1 MPPGGRRGEPVTKRR
16 KRLWSLLSSS
26 EITSRKYRMA
36 VLSDVYLHAVHM
48 HETSLHREKGIP
60 TQCVDACLS
69 LTLHCSWQLE
79 GMAG

>member
-36 VLSDVYLHAVHM
+36 VLSDVYLHANHT
-48 HETSLHREKGIP
+48 HAIDLHREKGIL
-60 TQCVDACLS
+60 TWLSQCMSIMGARL
-69 LTLHCSWQLE
+69 L
-79 GMAG
+79 